1 VHVIGKG
8 ILRFHAVVWPAI
20 LLSTGLPLPDALYVH
35 PYLGVD
41 GVKISKTTDNAV
53 DPVEVVRRFGT
64 DALRWWLAREVA
76 RDADVD
82 FTEHRLVARVDRELA
97 NGLGN
102 LVHRILA
109 LAHRHGGRLTGAPTG
124 ALAAASAALP
134 ARVDTA
140 LARFDVRGAATAIW
154 DVVAAGNRIV
164 TRERPWE
171 LAADD
176 PALAD
181 LLTGL
186 VHACRTITTEIE
198 PFLPDAAPRLRAR
211 LGEGGQLVRGEPV
224 FPRLADRIGAASGG
238 GRF

>member
-1 VHVIGKG
+1 
-8 ILRFHAVVWPAI
+8 
-20 LLSTGLPLPDALYVH
+20 
-35 PYLGVD
+35 
-41 GVKISKTTDNAV
+41 
-53 DPVEVVRRFGT
+53 
-64 DALRWWLAREVA
+64 
-76 RDADVD
+76 
-82 FTEHRLVARVDRELA
+82 
-97 NGLGN
+97 
-102 LVHRILA
+102 
-109 LAHRHGGRLTGAPTG
+109 
-124 ALAAASAALP
+124 
-134 ARVDTA
+134 VDTA

-181 LLTGL
+181 LLTSL

-211 LGEGGQLVRGEPV
+211 LGEGDRVGRGEPV